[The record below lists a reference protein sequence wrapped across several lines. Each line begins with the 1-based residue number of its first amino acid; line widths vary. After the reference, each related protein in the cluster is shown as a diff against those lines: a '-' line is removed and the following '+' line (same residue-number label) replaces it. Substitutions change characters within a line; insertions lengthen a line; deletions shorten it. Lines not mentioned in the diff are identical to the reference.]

1 LVTIAPDD
9 RAEEVAE
16 AIRESMEGIKL
27 KEISIPLLAEIHI
40 VDKWGEAK

>member
-1 LVTIAPDD
+1 VTIAPEE
-9 RAEEVAE
+9 RAEEVAN

-27 KEISIPLLAEIHI
+27 KEINIPLVADVKI